1 MAKGG
6 LAKQRFRDRQRHNRI
21 VAQLETLKAGG
32 VTEDQVRAA
41 GTSAWREYGGQ
52 ALANLEAQ
60 KAGQTPTA
68 ITTATVPG
76 AAEAGEVFSQPTAAM
91 QAAVDNAYQPA
102 QMDTSAP
109 PTQWWQ
115 RTNQNS
121 QTKGS
126 FNRAIDEMKSPFAGV
141 TGSTGTG
148 INIASGPMYV
158 PGGLS
163 ADQRKAAQQVA
174 KDAKPVVPQWLG
186 GSVYVPGGLSQTQRD
201 NIPLQWWQRTGQ
213 TPPGSTARTPQ
224 APGTVTG
231 RNVDPS
237 TGIPDFPMLADLG
250 NNPGGGGGYGYNWKK
265 RRKGGGGGGRW
276 YQPRPDYAYDNKGR
290 EPFVPSSGLASWS
303 IG

>member
-32 VTEDQVRAA
+32 VTEEQVRAA

-68 ITTATVPG
+68 ITAPGTTTTPAGATATT
-76 AAEAGEVFSQPTAAM
+76 FSQGPAWA
-91 QAAVDNAYQPA
+91 NASYSPA
-102 QMDTSAP
+102 QMDTAAP
-109 PTQWWQ
+109 PNTQWWQ
-115 RTNQNS
+115 RVNQSRPAATTSSNPFANVSGSAGTTIANPYAQREAATSAALTANANAAKQNQASPYVPKWLGNWWQTVTQPINSFDPALRQGRPRDPVMSTNQY
-121 QTKGS
+121 G
-126 FNRAIDEMKSPFAGV
+126 
-141 TGSTGTG
+141 GTG
-148 INIASGPMYV
+148 NTPYGPV
-158 PGGLS
+158 L
-163 ADQRKAAQQVA
+163 
-174 KDAKPVVPQWLG
+174 
-186 GSVYVPGGLSQTQRD
+186 
-201 NIPLQWWQRTGQ
+201 
-213 TPPGSTARTPQ
+213 
-224 APGTVTG
+224 APGTVSR

-237 TGIPDFPMLADLG
+237 TGIPDFPMLAGLG
-250 NNPGGGGGYGYNWKK
+250 EGPGGGGYGYNWKK

>member
-32 VTEDQVRAA
+32 VTEEQVRAA

-68 ITTATVPG
+68 ITAPGTTTTPAGATATT
-76 AAEAGEVFSQPTAAM
+76 FSQGPAWANASYSPT
-91 QAAVDNAYQPA
+91 QS
-102 QMDTSAP
+102 QMDTAAP

-126 FNRAIDEMKSPFAGV
+126 FDRAINEMKSPFSGV

-148 INIASGPMYV
+148 INISSGPMYV
-158 PGGLS
+158 PGGMS
-163 ADQRKAAQQVA
+163 PDQRKAAQQVA

-186 GSVYVPGGLSQTQRD
+186 GSMYVPGGLSQAQRD

-237 TGIPDFPMLADLG
+237 TGIPDFPMLAGLG
-250 NNPGGGGGYGYNWKK
+250 EGPGGGGYGYNWKK

>member
-21 VAQLETLKAGG
+21 VAQLQGLKDAGYTADQIRNAGSNAYRTLTQSGAQP
-32 VTEDQVRAA
+32 T
-41 GTSAWREYGGQ
+41 GT
-52 ALANLEAQ
+52 
-60 KAGQTPTA
+60 TA
-68 ITTATVPG
+68 TATVPG
-76 AAEAGEVFSQPTAAM
+76 TATETGPTAAFSQPTGAL
-91 QAAVDNAYQPA
+91 QAAANNAYQPA
-102 QMDTSAP
+102 QMDTAAP

-115 RTNQNS
+115 R
-121 QTKGS
+121 
-126 FNRAIDEMKSPFAGV
+126 MKPANPFGNV

-163 ADQRKAAQQVA
+163 PEQRKAAEQVA

-186 GSVYVPGGLSQTQRD
+186 GSMYVPGGLSQAQRD

-213 TPPGSTARTPQ
+213 TPPGSTSQSPQ
-224 APGTVTG
+224 TPGTVSRRT
-231 RNVDPS
+231 VDPS
-237 TGIPDFPMLADLG
+237 TGIPDFPMLASLG
-250 NNPGGGGGYGYNWKK
+250 DAPGGGGYYSSWKK

-276 YQPRPDYAYDNKGR
+276 FQPRPDYAYNNKDR

>member
-32 VTEDQVRAA
+32 VTEEQVRAA

-68 ITTATVPG
+68 ITPTTPG
-76 AAEAGEVFSQPTAAM
+76 AVTTGYTQGGGLAQTLSQGPAIDTA
-91 QAAVDNAYQPA
+91 
-102 QMDTSAP
+102 AP

-126 FNRAIDEMKSPFAGV
+126 FQRAITGMQNSLNPFGGV

-148 INIASGPMYV
+148 DNKTPTV
-158 PGGLS
+158 P
-163 ADQRKAAQQVA
+163 A
-174 KDAKPVVPQWLG
+174 WLG
-186 GSVYVPGGLSQTQRD
+186 GMTSVGLGTQGVNALKGASAVAQGTKDIEWWRRYTSPAGAPTGRD
-201 NIPLQWWQRTGQ
+201 MRD
-213 TPPGSTARTPQ
+213 
-224 APGTVTG
+224 PGTVTG

-237 TGIPDFPMLADLG
+237 TGIPDFPMLAGLG
-250 NNPGGGGGYGYNWKK
+250 EGPGGGGYGYNWKK